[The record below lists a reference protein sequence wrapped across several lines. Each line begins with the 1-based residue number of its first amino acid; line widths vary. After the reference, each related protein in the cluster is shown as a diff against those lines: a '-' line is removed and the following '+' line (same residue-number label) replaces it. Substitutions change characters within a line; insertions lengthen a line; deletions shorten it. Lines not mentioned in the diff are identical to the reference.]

1 MGGQM
6 DGQNQ
11 VKTLVKLPRYVQE
24 LRNKTGFLQRKHP
37 IF

>member
-11 VKTLVKLPRYVQE
+11 VKHRETTRYVQE
-24 LRNKTGFLQRKHP
+24 LKKTGFLQRKHP